1 MLFYGILGALVFRA
15 IFIAIGAALMQYHW
29 VLLIFGAFLILTGV
43 KMMFTHEKEIHP
55 EKNLL
60 IRLFRR
66 FMPVTHEMHGKS
78 FFVRKEG
85 RLFATPL
92 LLALLFLE
100 MTDVIFAVNSVP
112 AIFALTSEP
121 LIVYT
126 SNIFA
131 ILGLRAMYFMLAG
144 AVDKFHLLKYGLA
157 VVLIFV
163 GLKMVWLNDLYGG
176 KFPIGISLGIIG
188 GVITASILLSLILPR
203 VDAAVASPKQE
214 PRADMPKY
222 KARVRDR
229 QSLTTRDSEGTIN

>member
-1 MLFYGILGALVFRA
+1 VTGVQTCALPILLLV
-15 IFIAIGAALMQYHW
+15 
-29 VLLIFGAFLILTGV
+29 FGAFLILTGV
-43 KMMFTHEKEIHP
+43 KMMFTKEKEIHP

-66 FMPVTHEMHGKS
+66 LMPVTHEMHGKN

-85 RLFATPL
+85 RVFATPL

-100 MTDVIFAVNSVP
+100 MTDIIFAVDSVP

-157 VVLIFV
+157 LVLVFV

-188 GVITASILLSLILPR
+188 GVITASVLLSLLLPKAEAAIAPPKPAPR
-203 VDAAVASPKQE
+203 TRRIACMPHIPAPAALPDAPLSAGEAPCK
-214 PRADMPKY
+214 
-222 KARVRDR
+222 
-229 QSLTTRDSEGTIN
+229 GC